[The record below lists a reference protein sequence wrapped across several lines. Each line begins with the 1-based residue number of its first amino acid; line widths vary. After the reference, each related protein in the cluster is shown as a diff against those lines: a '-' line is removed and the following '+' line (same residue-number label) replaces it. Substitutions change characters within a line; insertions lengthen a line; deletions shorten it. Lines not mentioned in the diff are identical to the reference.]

1 MLLNCRSLDHIWLF
15 ATRLAED
22 PKSNMLSRE
31 AFAQAVHNLIK
42 LVSARWKKNERPP
55 IVAAD
60 TLPRLFHA
68 GRFHATKCLKQLPP
82 VEGTLGP
89 RFCAMIAGSSSLE
102 ESSGGVY
109 RSLGTAEGEDDA
121 SSAAYGERL
130 DGQGTGPAEKEP
142 DFSPL
147 EAKHLSE
154 QLIQDARALVED
166 AAAELL
172 GNVEP
177 AEAEDAPAPAAQ
189 ASTAPAPA
197 PAPAATGKR
206 KGRGTEEPLEP
217 KPEP

>member
-1 MLLNCRSLDHIWLF
+1 
-15 ATRLAED
+15 
-22 PKSNMLSRE
+22 MLSRE
-31 AFAQAVHNLIK
+31 GFAQAVHNLIK
-42 LVSARWKKNERPP
+42 LVSARWKNERPP
-55 IVAAD
+55 IVAAG

-166 AAAELL
+166 AAAEVL

-177 AEAEDAPAPAAQ
+177 PEVEAAEDEDAPAPAA
-189 ASTAPAPA
+189 AK
-197 PAPAATGKR
+197 ATGKR
-206 KGRGTEEPLEP
+206 KERGTEEPL
-217 KPEP
+217 